1 VARKRDE
8 SIHKEYSTTRWW
20 LEEKPED
27 VTGQLSTRATRI
39 RQRHKYRTSMDKF
52 HARLYDGS
60 VGVFA
65 SGIDVDGEYDPAQL
79 PFNVVRNGIDTLIA
93 MVSKNR
99 PLPQVVTDGADYKQR
114 KMAERMSKGIEG
126 SLYKAKFWHLRPTIL
141 RDAATFGTG
150 ITHQYRVGKRVFI
163 ERVLPM
169 EILVDR
175 ADGARGM
182 PRCIYFVRTKD
193 RFVLA
198 DENPDLREEILS
210 AAPCNHNEHE
220 FVWLDEN
227 EDRLLVIDA
236 YRLPNNSEEVEDGA
250 KPRGGRHVTMIQ
262 GVKAPLIDE
271 PWKRAYFPF
280 SFVRKS
286 EPVAGFW
293 GTGVAQE
300 MAGFQREI
308 NTVADKVQSAHHVMG
323 GGHILVQMGSDIV
336 DSDLTNGVGHIIK
349 YKGQKPEWHSPT
361 PVNEATYQYLQG
373 LGTFAL
379 QYSGI
384 SQMSAQS
391 TKPPGISAARALLV
405 LDDIETQRFMVFAR
419 SDEEWVMDIGNQIID
434 LLSEISKTDKNFT
447 INVPNEREMVP
458 IKWKDNELQRQAYVL
473 QVFPTSLLAKTPSA
487 RLQMVQDLFNAK
499 VIDRSMFLKLLNAP
513 DLNAEQDLEAAS
525 RDVAD
530 AQIQAMLDAEDVNA
544 KDAFKRPEEY
554 QDLIYS
560 MHRAQAQIN
569 MGKMR
574 GVEEG
579 NIQLLRDYIKE
590 CKRLMQ
596 KAMEPPPA
604 AIPPG
609 QPAPAGEIQ
618 PGMPP
623 GGAAPLTIPGAT
635 SMPTEQMGP
644 QMS

>member
-1 VARKRDE
+1 MARRSEDAPY
-8 SIHKEYSTTRWW
+8 KEYLTTRWW
-20 LEEKPED
+20 LQEKPED
-27 VTGQLSTRATRI
+27 IAGQLASRVDRI
-39 RQRHKYRTSMDKF
+39 RQRHKYRKSMDQF

-65 SGIDVDGEYDPAQL
+65 QGLDVDGEYDPAQL
-79 PFNVVRNGIDTLIA
+79 PFNVVRNGVDTLIA

-99 PLPQVVTDGADYKQR
+99 PLPQVITDGADYKQR

-141 RDAATFGTG
+141 RDAGIFGTG
-150 ITHQYRVGKRVFI
+150 ITRQYRIGKRIFI

-175 ADGARGM
+175 ADGARGQ
-182 PRCIYFVRTKD
+182 PRAIYFVRTRD

-198 DENPDLREEILS
+198 DEAPEAMRQAILD
-210 AAPCNHNEHE
+210 AAPCDHNEHE

-227 EDRLLVIDA
+227 EDRLLLIDA
-236 YRLPNNSEEVEDGA
+236 YRLPDNSEDVEDGGKA
-250 KPRGGRHVTMIQ
+250 RGGRHVTMVR
-262 GVKAPLIDE
+262 GVQEPLVDE
-271 PWKRAYFPF
+271 SWDKPYFPF

-293 GTGVAQE
+293 GTGIAQE
-300 MAGFQREI
+300 MAGFQLEI
-308 NTVADKVQSAHHVMG
+308 NTVADKLQSAHHVMG
-323 GGHILVQMGSDIV
+323 GGHILVQTGSDII
-336 DSDLTNGVGHIIK
+336 DSDITNGIGHIIK

-361 PVNEATYQYLQG
+361 PVNEATYRYLQD

-434 LLSEISKTDKNFT
+434 LLAEIASEDKDFT
-447 INVPNEREMVP
+447 INVPGEREMVP
-458 IKWKDNELQRQAYVL
+458 IKWKENELERQAYVL

-513 DLNAEQDLEAAS
+513 DLNAEQDLEAAG

-530 AQIQAMLDAEDVNA
+530 AQIQKMLDATDPEA
-544 KDAFKRPEEY
+544 PDAFEHPEDA
-554 QDLIYS
+554 QDLVYS
-560 MHRAQAQIN
+560 MHRAQAQLN
-569 MGKMR
+569 MARMR
-574 GVEEG
+574 GVKEG
-579 NIQLLRDYIKE
+579 NRQLLRDYIAE
-590 CKRLMQ
+590 CKRLLDVAMQ
-596 KAMEPPPA
+596 PPPGVA
-604 AIPPG
+604 PPG
-609 QPAPAGEIQ
+609 APGEVP

-623 GGAAPLTIPGAT
+623 GGAAPVNLPGAIT
-635 SMPTEQMGP
+635 PPTEQMGP
-644 QMS
+644 SMS